1 MPLTIALSHLVR
13 CQETDIAVMVLES
26 VAHRGLLERAALD
39 GLLSSLPLKTR
50 RALGSIDGRAM
61 SGPESRVRR
70 FLERLGVTV
79 VPQWHVPGV
88 GYTDIRVGECLII
101 ECDSWTHH
109 GSREA
114 QNEDRRRDRA
124 LVLLGYRVV
133 RLSFEDVVVH
143 WERTQSFLRDLVAS
157 RLHRASP
164 GRRGLLLCPPREGA
178 LRGQRGPRR
187 VDPAQR

>member
-1 MPLTIALSHLVR
+1 MT
-13 CQETDIAVMVLES
+13 VMVLES
-26 VAHRGLLERAALD
+26 VAHRGLLERASLEAF
-39 GLLSSLPLKTR
+39 LSSLPLKTR
-50 RALGSIDGRAM
+50 RALGPIDSRAM

-70 FLERLGVTV
+70 YLERLGVTV

-88 GYTDIRVGECLII
+88 GYTDMRVGECLII
-101 ECDSWTHH
+101 ECDSWAHH

-143 WERTQSFLRDLVAS
+143 WERTQSFLRDLIAL
-157 RLHRASP
+157 RMHRASP
-164 GRRGLLLCPPREGA
+164 ARRGLLLFPPHEGDP
-178 LRGQRGPRR
+178 GGRR
-187 VDPAQR
+187 HPCRAAPAQM